1 MRCRGRKT
9 HPDFQQIAESCLVWR
24 HLHFLGSL
32 WRRTDRS
39 VCEQRPHSLVLL
51 ILQTLLC
58 DTITAQERKF
68 YRASKLPFQ
77 EPSWGRLV
85 RNNGIV
91 ENGSN
96 YHRVIIYYPCMLL
109 LMWDSTL
116 GHQTWNRC
124 RELEVGKR
132 LHYNIFYKST
142 WHVWLYSSV
151 GFNGGEGLPLADNGA
166 VSDAHVSLPSADTK
180 GQLAVKAAWYQP
192 SYHL

>member
-1 MRCRGRKT
+1 MRVFVSLRIAAFWALRAKENEIQTRFQKKKSPHEILTALGSCLCNFYKTFFIMRCRGRKT

-96 YHRVIIYYPCMLL
+96 YHRAE
-109 LMWDSTL
+109 S
-116 GHQTWNRC
+116 
-124 RELEVGKR
+124 
-132 LHYNIFYKST
+132 
-142 WHVWLYSSV
+142 
-151 GFNGGEGLPLADNGA
+151 
-166 VSDAHVSLPSADTK
+166 
-180 GQLAVKAAWYQP
+180 
-192 SYHL
+192 